1 MWSLILLFPFS
12 SGFLLTPKHPWLT
25 SKPVL
30 SQIQAQEVLQSTS
43 DYCVVAGVTGYSG
56 FVPVLADNSSMYY
69 WLTNKLGTDV
79 STDTS
84 PLILW
89 LDGGPGGSSFN
100 GNLYMVGPLYI
111 NASLSAVPRPVT
123 WASDYHLLFL
133 DNPLGA
139 GFSFV
144 TNETDYSTTETEVA
158 ANVYTTLVG
167 LNSSHPQWFQNRDMY
182 IFGPSYAGK
191 YIPSVAAYI
200 LQKNAVVG
208 QFKFPLVGVGIGDG
222 LTDPVTQFAD
232 YSNYGFAAG
241 LIDEE
246 ERVVVQGIERKTIQA
261 IETENW
267 ATIWSTINEAYHFIT
282 VQGGNV
288 NIYDVRTLNS
298 SYDTNPISWVNLNT
312 TRALLHVPPT
322 LPFAFTSEPAFNGLL
337 CDIGKSVKGLFPY
350 LLQHLKVLLYN
361 GQDDLIISTSG
372 AENWIDSIPWPGQA
386 GFAATGKTVW
396 TVQGQI
402 AGYVRSFEG
411 LTQVAV
417 LKAGHGVEVY
427 QPENALAMVNTFIQ
441 GGEWT

>member
-1 MWSLILLFPFS
+1 MWSLILLLPFS
-12 SGFLLTPKHPWLT
+12 SGFLVTPGHPRLS

-30 SQIQAQEVLQSTS
+30 TQTQAQEVLQSTS

-267 ATIWSTINEAYHFIT
+267 ATVYSAIEDVYQFI
-282 VQGGNV
+282 GLRSGNV
-288 NIYDVRTLNS
+288 SLYNVRSFNFTVPPYGISWANS
-298 SYDTNPISWVNLNT
+298 SASKS
-312 TRALLHVPPT
+312 LLHVPST
-322 LPFAFTSEPAFNGLL
+322 LPFVFSSMPAFNALIP
-337 CDIGKSVKGLFPY
+337 DIGKSVKGLFPY

-361 GQDDLIISTSG
+361 GQDDLIISPSG

-411 LTQVAV
+411 LTQVVV
-417 LKAGHGVEVY
+417 LKAGHGVEY
-427 QPENALAMVNTFIQ
+427 FQPENALAMVNTFIE
-441 GGEWT
+441 GGNWT